1 MAQRAAP
8 SRTRARVAG
17 LYALL
22 VGANLGAW
30 AWAFAAFHGHPALLA
45 TASLAYTF
53 GLRHAFDAD
62 HIAAIDNVTRKL
74 MNEGR
79 KPLSVGLWFSLGHS
93 TVVVGLSLL
102 IAATTAALQ
111 DRFDAMKE
119 VGGLIGTGVSVL
131 FLFLIAAANVVVL
144 FGVWRTFQS
153 VKRGGPLV
161 EEDVDRLLAGRGL
174 MARVFRPVFGIV
186 RRSWHMYPLGLLFG
200 LGFDTATEVGLLG
213 ISASSAGQGMPVW
226 SIMVFPALFTAGM
239 TLLDTT
245 DSVLMVGAYGW
256 AFAKPIRKL
265 YYNMTITLV
274 SVAVAVLVG
283 GLEALGLVA
292 DRLKLEGGF
301 WDGVGALNDNF
312 GVLVRWQLGPALETA
327 GARIGIEGPDL
338 YLNPEAAQNI
348 GLAFNELAS
357 NATRFG
363 ALSGPEGRVDIA
375 WSVDPEDGANR
386 RFRISWAESG
396 GPEVSQPRRT
406 GFGHKVV
413 ERLTARALDGVV
425 SLDFPATGLT
435 WSLHIPASFVLDA
448 ADVPIVN

>member
-1 MAQRAAP
+1 MDRPAVS
-8 SRTRARVAG
+8 SRLNARARVAG

-30 AWAFAAFHGHPALLA
+30 AWAFAAFRGHPALLA

-74 MNEGR
+74 MDEGR
-79 KPLSVGLWFSLGHS
+79 RPISVGLWFSLGHS

-102 IAATTAALQ
+102 IAASTAALQ
-111 DRFDAMKE
+111 DRFDALKAM
-119 VGGLIGTGVSVL
+119 GSLIGTGVSVL

-144 FGVWRTFQS
+144 LGVWRTFQS

-161 EEDVDRLLAGRGL
+161 DEDVDRLLAGRGL

-213 ISASSAGQGMPVW
+213 ISASTASQGLSVW
-226 SIMVFPALFTAGM
+226 SIMIFPALFTAGM

-265 YYNMTITLV
+265 YYNMTITVV

-283 GLEALGLVA
+283 AVEALGLAA

-312 GVLVRWQLGPALETA
+312 GVL
-327 GARIGIEGPDL
+327 
-338 YLNPEAAQNI
+338 
-348 GLAFNELAS
+348 GLVIVGLF
-357 NATRFG
+357 
-363 ALSGPEGRVDIA
+363 V
-375 WSVDPEDGANR
+375 V
-386 RFRISWAESG
+386 SWA
-396 GPEVSQPRRT
+396 VSVAVYRYKRYD
-406 GFGHKVV
+406 
-413 ERLTARALDGVV
+413 EAEAGV
-425 SLDFPATGLT
+425 A
-435 WSLHIPASFVLDA
+435 
-448 ADVPIVN
+448 